1 MDSNLRPSSYWRS
14 LGCGC
19 CRGLD
24 SRHSYRSG
32 LRFSAKTSII
42 TAPVTTS
49 AELVKQ
55 LDVVGFPAA
64 PEVVVK
70 LSQLLHT
77 DWVTAE
83 QLAEVA
89 MLDAGIS
96 ARMLRLANSVYYR
109 GHGVKSIAEAVL
121 RVGIDGV
128 RDVVYALSLMR
139 ALRPMQFAYRPYW
152 RHCLAVAQA
161 TQILQL
167 RARKVAVPSTEL
179 HAAGLMHDIGM
190 LVLDRTLGV
199 GYGRIL
205 ANAHEAA
212 RPLFEVERE
221 MIDTDHAD
229 VGARLLERWNLPEQL
244 AQATAGHH
252 DPFLTASPTAQLVY
266 LADFIC
272 NHHAVH
278 HGTAYRPEVCT
289 PEIWDAL
296 GIAEA
301 ELPEIVTEVDA
312 SLSKADAILAVAG

>member
-1 MDSNLRPSSYWRS
+1 M
-14 LGCGC
+14 
-19 CRGLD
+19 
-24 SRHSYRSG
+24 
-32 LRFSAKTSII
+32 
-42 TAPVTTS
+42 TTS

-55 LDVVGFPAA
+55 LDAVGFPAA

-109 GHGVKSIAEAVL
+109 GRGVKSIAEAVL

-152 RHCLAVAQA
+152 RHCLAVAQT

-179 HAAGLMHDIGM
+179 HAAGLLHDIGM

-221 MIDTDHAD
+221 MIGTDHAD
-229 VGARLLERWNLPEQL
+229 VGARLLEHWKLPDQL

-252 DPFLTASPTAQLVY
+252 DPLFGATPTAQLVY
-266 LADFIC
+266 LADFVC
-272 NHHAVH
+272 NRHAVH
-278 HGTAYRPEVCT
+278 HGTAYRPETCV

-301 ELPEIVTEVDA
+301 ELPDILIEVDA
-312 SLSKADAILAVAG
+312 SLSKADAILAAAS

>member
-1 MDSNLRPSSYWRS
+1 M
-14 LGCGC
+14 
-19 CRGLD
+19 
-24 SRHSYRSG
+24 
-32 LRFSAKTSII
+32 
-42 TAPVTTS
+42 TTS
-49 AELVKQ
+49 SELVKQ
-55 LDVVGFPAA
+55 LDAVGFPAA

-109 GHGVKSIAEAVL
+109 GRGVKSIAEAVL

-152 RHCLAVAQA
+152 RHCLAVAQT
-161 TQILQL
+161 TQILQM
-167 RARKVAVPSTEL
+167 RARRVALAPTEL
-179 HAAGLMHDIGM
+179 HAAGLLHDIGM

-205 ANAHEAA
+205 SNAHEAA

-221 MIDTDHAD
+221 MIGTDHAD
-229 VGARLLERWNLPEQL
+229 VGARLLEHWKLPEQL
-244 AQATAGHH
+244 AQATASHH
-252 DPFLTASPTAQLVY
+252 DPVEGAGPVAQMVY
-266 LADFIC
+266 LADFVC
-272 NHHAVH
+272 NRHAVH
-278 HGTAYRPEVCT
+278 HGTAYRPEACV

-296 GIAEA
+296 GISEA
-301 ELPEIVTEVDA
+301 ELPDILIEVDS
-312 SLSKADAILAVAG
+312 SLSKADAILAAAS

>member
-1 MDSNLRPSSYWRS
+1 MSTSS
-14 LGCGC
+14 
-19 CRGLD
+19 
-24 SRHSYRSG
+24 
-32 LRFSAKTSII
+32 
-42 TAPVTTS
+42 
-49 AELVKQ
+49 ELVKQ
-55 LDVVGFPAA
+55 LDTVGFPAA

-89 MLDAGIS
+89 MLDAGVS

-109 GHGVKSIAEAVL
+109 GRGVKSIAEAVL
-121 RVGIDGV
+121 RIGIDGV

-152 RHCLAVAQA
+152 RHCLAVAQT

-167 RARKVAVPSTEL
+167 RARKATAPSTEL
-179 HAAGLMHDIGM
+179 HAAGLLHDIGM

-205 ANAHEAA
+205 ANAHEGA

-221 MIDTDHAD
+221 MIGTDHAD
-229 VGARLLERWNLPEQL
+229 VGARLLEQWKLPEQL
-244 AQATAGHH
+244 ALATAAHH
-252 DPFLTASPTAQLVY
+252 DPLGNATPTAQLVY
-266 LADFIC
+266 LADFVC
-272 NHHAVH
+272 NRHAVH
-278 HGTAYRPEVCT
+278 HGTAYRPEACV

-301 ELPEIVTEVDA
+301 ELPDILIEVDS
-312 SLSKADAILAVAG
+312 SLSKADAILAVAS